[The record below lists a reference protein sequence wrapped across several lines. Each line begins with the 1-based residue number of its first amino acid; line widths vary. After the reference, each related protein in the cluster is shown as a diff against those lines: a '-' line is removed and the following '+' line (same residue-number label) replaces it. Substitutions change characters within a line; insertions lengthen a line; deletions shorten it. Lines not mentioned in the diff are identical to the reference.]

1 MGKLVGFD
9 IGENSV
15 KMVYFS
21 GRELKRAITA
31 ELPDAMVSNGRI
43 LSMDAMADFIR
54 DMAKGHGIPLTNAA
68 MVLNTGDHFVR
79 SVTLPLMTEQQLR
92 YNLPYEFRDFLTE
105 EKNRYFFDYSMQ
117 GILNGSDGQ
126 PEKMELFA
134 CAMLKS
140 SVEEYRAMFRRAGF
154 RQRVLTPDESAY
166 SALLEEHIA
175 HHGGEDTDR
184 CIVSLG
190 HRSTY
195 LYIFHG
201 SHFDSRRGVEV
212 GGAELDSLIAD
223 HCGVDV
229 HVAHSYKNSDY
240 NGVLESDYAQ
250 ELYARLAGE
259 IVRAV
264 NFYNYNNRDRELKEL
279 YLCGGGAGIAALRE
293 TIAETTRLEVH
304 PATDLLPEQQRPEEG
319 SHGCTCGPL
328 RVCLRASG
336 EENDERAREK
346 GDPAGPG
353 PWPLS
358 PQERHQYEYAG
369 GPHPGADYAHYRRR
383 AHLRAGRRGRQIRR
397 NRPVPA
403 AHGGPAGL

>member
-21 GRELKRAITA
+21 GRELKRAYGGSAGRLI
-31 ELPDAMVSNGRI
+31 SNGEFV
-43 LSMDAMADFIR
+43 MDAMADFIR

-68 MVLNTGDHFVR
+68 MVLNTGDRFVR

-201 SHFDSRRGVEV
+201 
-212 GGAELDSLIAD
+212 
-223 HCGVDV
+223 
-229 HVAHSYKNSDY
+229 
-240 NGVLESDYAQ
+240 
-250 ELYARLAGE
+250 
-259 IVRAV
+259 
-264 NFYNYNNRDRELKEL
+264 
-279 YLCGGGAGIAALRE
+279 AALTAAGAWRPAARSWTASCPTTAAWTSMWPTAIRTA
-293 TIAETTRLEVH
+293 TITACWNPITPRSSMPV
-304 PATDLLPEQQRPEEG
+304 
-319 SHGCTCGPL
+319 S
-328 RVCLRASG
+328 
-336 EENDERAREK
+336 RARSS
-346 GDPAGPG
+346 GP
-353 PWPLS
+353 
-358 PQERHQYEYAG
+358 
-369 GPHPGADYAHYRRR
+369 
-383 AHLRAGRRGRQIRR
+383 
-397 NRPVPA
+397 
-403 AHGGPAGL
+403 

>member
-166 SALLEEHIA
+166 GALLEEHIA

-201 SHFDSRRGVEV
+201 SSFDSRRGVEA

-229 HVAHSYKNSDY
+229 HVAHSYKHSDY
-240 NGVLESDYAQ
+240 NGVLE
-250 ELYARLAGE
+250 
-259 IVRAV
+259 
-264 NFYNYNNRDRELKEL
+264 
-279 YLCGGGAGIAALRE
+279 
-293 TIAETTRLEVH
+293 
-304 PATDLLPEQQRPEEG
+304 
-319 SHGCTCGPL
+319 
-328 RVCLRASG
+328 
-336 EENDERAREK
+336 
-346 GDPAGPG
+346 
-353 PWPLS
+353 
-358 PQERHQYEYAG
+358 
-369 GPHPGADYAHYRRR
+369 ADYA
-383 AHLRAGRRGRQIRR
+383 
-397 NRPVPA
+397 
-403 AHGGPAGL
+403 